1 MRRYVYLIAV
11 LVFMNIKSVSGKG
24 IIAGINGICYY
35 SPLTQLNNYIT
46 KHDYEKLKLGAE
58 GGISGLYLFNPR
70 LGLKMN
76 IYYYSARSSRD
87 DAKIETQDQGYYYV
101 SNEYKLSSTGIFLN
115 MLYFFTPKRRIVYY
129 TGAGIGLNNVKVEY
143 SYQYKLSE
151 TDTYSDKVTGSDNT
165 TAYGAQVV
173 LGLYYFLTRS
183 RKFSLNTEINLRLID
198 FKFNTDSGE
207 ERAGFSG
214 GAFIIGLNLHI

>member
-11 LVFMNIKSVSGKG
+11 LIFMNIKGVSGKG

-35 SPLTQLNNYIT
+35 SPLNQLNNYIT

-58 GGISGLYLFNPR
+58 AGISGLYLLNSR
-70 LGLKMN
+70 LGLRMN

-87 DAKIETQDQGYYYV
+87 NAKIETQDQGYYYV

-115 MLYFFTPKRRIVYY
+115 ILYFFTPKRKVAYY

-143 SYQYKLSE
+143 FYQYKLSE
-151 TDTYSDKVTGSDNT
+151 NDTYSDKVTGTDNT
-165 TAYGAQVV
+165 TAYGAQLI

-183 RKFSLNTEINLRLID
+183 RRFSLNTEIDLRLID
-198 FKFNTDSGE
+198 FKISTDSGE
-207 ERAGFSG
+207 EKAGFSG
-214 GAFIIGLNLHI
+214 AAFIIGLNLHI